1 MTFSLILRRSEQLL
15 YRWLEEPIGVVVPF
29 IAFLAVWLPPQMP
42 DMFAGMDAP
51 IWNLEFAARPFLFAL
66 AASLLGLSAW
76 FWTRAALAAHRDH
89 GETDKERIRRKR
101 KGRRRREKE
110 CFEWSD
116 EWAPRIALLFAGA
129 ITVIPILFAIQAGQF
144 SNGLLGTEI
153 VCFALVGTLYF
164 FVLYRTAFKWMNAF
178 DAPAWMTNFRPTRII
193 ADAPFGWPFALLSL
207 SCSFGALVFV
217 GMAPE
222 LVAQLDAPTSAL
234 AALAFAIGPLVI
246 ALAIMRGLV
255 QRFIY
260 AVRWLIERGAPLNL
274 RPGER
279 ERVIRFSNVLG
290 AILLFGWFFS
300 PPWVEEEHGVPMM
313 TTQVREPANGALCTA
328 AADVSGSICRPD
340 LQTALRDWADARRRI
355 SGDPAGHVPVVII
368 AAEGGASR
376 AAVWLLSAMRM
387 LDSKTRG
394 DFGRH
399 VFAISGVSGGSLGA
413 ETYARM
419 LRTRGRQDG
428 SLDWDDDDI
437 RRALAGFATTDLLS
451 ATIATYFLND
461 MFGNMVGPLWHW
473 AGVPDRNAALEGTF
487 ERMWNENAGFALG
500 GGTEPGFL
508 GARFAALPGS
518 RIPLDLMPHFF
529 LNGTDVGSGK
539 RVITST
545 IRWSLQDPLFPDS
558 ADFIRLASRDVS
570 MATAVTNSA
579 RFPFISPAGRF
590 VSEGPTQVAYQ
601 IIDGGY
607 FENYGARTAWELARA
622 IEDLNAADPTLGVV
636 PVVVVVSN
644 DLDADQP
651 PRAQGGT
658 CRTMLEDVAENG
670 SQVTVNCDEP
680 RPRERCVTEEKVALA
695 ESLKPQDLTV
705 LPQSMAPIFGLAA
718 TRSAHGRDALNILR
732 RDFCRAPAS
741 SSDQPKVRLVHIAL
755 PKPDPSKGEAA
766 PMNWVLNPAACDYML
781 NKAPWL
787 PFNQMQ
793 AAKLQSTLNRI
804 RGFALR
810 LDNGDHRPLPINC
823 GRS

>member
-1 MTFSLILRRSEQLL
+1 MTFSLILRRSEQLF
-15 YRWLEEPIGVVVPF
+15 YRWVEEPIGVVVPF

-51 IWNLEFAARPFLFAL
+51 IWQMKISARPFLFAF
-66 AASLLGLSAW
+66 AAVLLGLSAW
-76 FWTRAALAAHRDH
+76 FWTRAALAAHHDR
-89 GETDKERIRRKR
+89 GETDKQRIERRRT
-101 KGRRRREKE
+101 GHRRRELE
-110 CFEWSD
+110 CVEWSD
-116 EWAPRIALLFAGA
+116 EWAPRIALLFSGA
-129 ITVIPILFAIQAGQF
+129 ITVLPILFAIEGGQF
-144 SNGLLGTEI
+144 FAGLLGTEMI
-153 VCFALVGTLYF
+153 SFALVGLLYVF
-164 FVLYRTAFKWMNAF
+164 ILYRTAFRWMTAF

-207 SCSFGALVFV
+207 SCSFAALIFV
-217 GMAPE
+217 GVTPE
-222 LVAQLDAPTSAL
+222 LVAKFDAPTTAL
-234 AALAFAIGPLVI
+234 AALAFAVGPLVM

-260 AVRWLIERGAPLNL
+260 LVRWLVDQGAPLRL
-274 RPGER
+274 LPGER

-290 AILLFGWFFS
+290 SILLFGWFFS
-300 PPWVEEEHGVPMM
+300 PPWVQDEHVVQL
-313 TTQVREPANGALCTA
+313 TATLVREPAPAQAQGCA
-328 AADVSGSICRPD
+328 ANSATEICRPD
-340 LQTALRDWADARRRI
+340 LKAALREWAAARRRV
-355 SGDPAGHVPVVII
+355 SGDSVGRVPVVIV

-387 LDSKTRG
+387 LDGNTNG

-413 ETYARM
+413 ETYARL
-419 LRTRGRQDG
+419 LRARGRTDG
-428 SLDWDDDDI
+428 
-437 RRALAGFATTDLLS
+437 ALAWEDRDVRAALGRFATTDLLS

-487 ERMWNENAGFALG
+487 ERLWDENKGFAVHG
-500 GGTEPGFL
+500 AAPGFL
-508 GARFAALPGS
+508 SVRYGRLAGS

-545 IRWSLQDPLFPDS
+545 IRWSAQAPLFPDS
-558 ADFIRLASRDVS
+558 ADFIHLVAHDVN

-590 VSEGPTQVAYQ
+590 VSEGPTKAAYQ

-622 IEDLNAADPTLGVV
+622 IEDMNAADPTLGVV
-636 PVVVVVSN
+636 PIVVVISN

-651 PRAQGGT
+651 PRSLGGT
-658 CRTMLEDVAENG
+658 CRKMLEDIADSG
-670 SQVTVNCDEP
+670 SQVTVTCDDP
-680 RPRERCVTEEKVALA
+680 QPRETCVVEQRAGMSEG
-695 ESLKPQDLTV
+695 LKPQDLTV
-705 LPQSMAPIFGLAA
+705 LPQSMAPLFGLAA

-732 RDFCRAPAS
+732 RDFCRAPMSDS
-741 SSDQPKVRLVHIAL
+741 SEPTVRLIHIAL
-755 PKPDPSKGEAA
+755 PKPDPEKGEAA
-766 PMNWVLNPAACDYML
+766 PMNWVLNAAACDYML

-787 PFNQMQ
+787 PFNQRQ
-793 AAKLQSTLNRI
+793 AARLQTTLTNI
-804 RGFALR
+804 EGFALR
-810 LDNGDHRPLPINC
+810 LGDSAHRPAAIDC
-823 GRS
+823 GR